1 MAMLNNQR
9 VAHTYNPEVENGK
22 CQTYNYLHFGE
33 LVLRIPG
40 QRWIVKL
47 SGRIVKLSG
56 RIVKLS
62 GRIVKLG
69 L

>member
-1 MAMLNNQR
+1 M
-9 VAHTYNPEVENGK
+9 
-22 CQTYNYLHFGE
+22 YLIDNLHCIG
-33 LVLRIPG
+33 G

-47 SGRIVKLSG
+47 PGWIVKLPGRIVKLP
-56 RIVKLS
+56 

>member
-1 MAMLNNQR
+1 MHNIFHKWIM
-9 VAHTYNPEVENGK
+9 
-22 CQTYNYLHFGE
+22 
-33 LVLRIPG
+33 G

-47 SGRIVKLSG
+47 SGWIVKLPG
-56 RIVKLS
+56 RIVKLP